1 MNQTNKMKM
10 VKIAAK
16 DKAIF
21 SKIKLSNKS

>member
-10 VKIAAK
+10 VKIVTK